1 MTLPNEHEPDAKSGK
16 RPKGDYV
23 VGKYKPPIHTQW
35 PPGQSGN
42 PSGRPKGRRNLKT
55 ELEEIVFKKIT
66 IRDGETERK
75 YSLLAANL
83 LAHGIKGAKGDA
95 RSFGLFM
102 TNAQKMGLFEGE
114 LTPAIENAISNDQ
127 DKSMSLLGPVTKLRP
142 SDRLFE
148 HLDPDRLSQTE
159 QIELS
164 RLAEVIDSADGD
176 ITALSTADFE
186 RVKHIVNKGRGKGI
200 TAH

>member
-23 VGKYKPPIHTQW
+23 VGKYKPPVHTRWQ
-35 PPGQSGN
+35 PGQSAN
-42 PSGRPKGRRNLKT
+42 PGGRPKGRRNLKT
-55 ELEEIVFKKIT
+55 ELEEIVSKKIT

-75 YSLLAANL
+75 YSLLGANL

-95 RSFGLFM
+95 RSFSLFM
-102 TNAQKMGLFEGE
+102 TNAQKMGLLEEG
-114 LTPAIENAISNDQ
+114 LAPAIENAISSDRGTTGLPLALAN
-127 DKSMSLLGPVTKLRP
+127 KSRP
-142 SDRLFE
+142 SDALFE
-148 HLDPDRLSQTE
+148 HLDENLLSQTE